1 MKDNEEVN
9 VSNPTEAQLQT
20 INPYNFINL
29 YKNGYTSTLN
39 TTGNS
44 YVVHLT
50 STAKDKKIKELFI
63 TIDKQSYHPTQVKIL
78 QGKSWTEFNISN
90 LSKSKIADSE
100 FRFNAK
106 DFPKLYRLLRRNNS
120 LSTRRSPLF
129 EQSKWAKALLYF
141 GGAVFALYLII
152 YGIII
157 AMTADGYAGVMVSM
171 MPVILIID
179 YLLRFIFQ
187 TTPGVMVKPYILQ
200 PISRYTAIECFL
212 ISSHFSG
219 YNFLW
224 LAMFLPYSFII
235 LIAGAGFW
243 PVLIELLGCQ
253 MLIMLNSQ
261 VYLFFRTL
269 INRNV
274 LWFLASVVFYLIPF
288 WPLLMKFDTDTF
300 AKMLDLY
307 SAFGRSGWMLLVLIA
322 CLVGLFLVNRYLQ
335 FRFIYEEI
343 SKKKEHALK
352 HISQF
357 GFLNRFGLIGEYLK
371 IEIKSNMRNKAMRSR
386 CIMILSLIVVFSS
399 LTAYTDVYNSTF
411 MTNFWCIYCF
421 ALFGV
426 ASLTKFMGQEGNY
439 IDLLMVHEEN
449 IIALLKAKF
458 WFYTIALLIPFLI
471 MLPAV
476 FTGKF
481 TWLMIF
487 AYMSL
492 TAGLVHFI
500 LFQLAVYNKQTIPLQ
515 LKITSG
521 SNIENGWQIV
531 IEMVALCAPGIIVST
546 GFALVGETPTYIFMI
561 LLGLVLVALHPLW
574 IRNIYKR
581 MMKRRYENLEGFHAT
596 RQ

>member
-1 MKDNEEVN
+1 MNRF
-9 VSNPTEAQLQT
+9 QLYQ
-20 INPYNFINL
+20 
-29 YKNGYTSTLN
+29 
-39 TTGNS
+39 
-44 YVVHLT
+44 
-50 STAKDKKIKELFI
+50 
-63 TIDKQSYHPTQVKIL
+63 
-78 QGKSWTEFNISN
+78 
-90 LSKSKIADSE
+90 
-100 FRFNAK
+100 
-106 DFPKLYRLLRRNNS
+106 LLRRNNR

-141 GGAVFALYLII
+141 VGALFALYLII

-171 MPVILIID
+171 MPFILIID

-224 LAMFLPYSFII
+224 LAMFLPYSIII

-243 PVLIELLGCQ
+243 PVLIELVGCQ
-253 MLIMLNSQ
+253 LFIMLNSQ
-261 VYLFFRTL
+261 IYLFFRTF

-274 LWFLASVVFYLIPF
+274 LWFLASMVFYMLFF
-288 WPLLMKFDTDTF
+288 WPLLMKFNADTF
-300 AKMLDLY
+300 GKMLDLY
-307 SAFGRSGWMLLVLIA
+307 ATFGRSGWLLPVLIV
-322 CLVGLFLVNRYLQ
+322 CLVGFFFVNRYLQ

-343 SKKKEHALK
+343 SKKKERALK

-357 GFLNRFGLIGEYLK
+357 GFLNRFGLVGEYLK

-386 CIMILSLIVVFSS
+386 CILSLSMIIVFSS
-399 LTAYTDVYNSTF
+399 LTAYTDIYNSTF

-421 ALFGV
+421 ALFSV
-426 ASLTKFMGQEGNY
+426 TSLTKFMGQEGNY
-439 IDLLMVHEEN
+439 IDLLMLHEEN
-449 IIALLKAKF
+449 IIALLNAKF
-458 WFYTIALLIPFLI
+458 WFYTFALLIPFLI

-476 FTGKF
+476 FKGKF

-492 TAGLVHFI
+492 AAGLVHFI

-521 SNIENGWQIV
+521 SNIENGWQLV
-531 IEMVALCAPGIIVST
+531 IEMLALCAPGIIVST
-546 GFALVGETPTYIFMI
+546 GFALAGETPTYIFMI

-581 MMKRRYENLEGFHAT
+581 MMQRRYENLEGFHAT